1 MGMTLPLVISEA
13 YSEADYALGC
23 LLFKEYAEQEL
34 QKLPL
39 MYGSPAGC
47 LLLVR
52 WGDARPP
59 YRGANAGRAVALQ
72 LINRAQAL
80 GLIETPSYYPNPL
93 TGAIYKGRSLEGER
107 PVLGL
112 SDETT

>member
-1 MGMTLPLVISEA
+1 MGMTLPLISSEA

-23 LLFKEYAEQEL
+23 LLFKEYAAGLGVGLCFQSFKQEL

-52 WGDARPP
+52 
-59 YRGANAGRAVALQ
+59 
-72 LINRAQAL
+72 
-80 GLIETPSYYPNPL
+80 
-93 TGAIYKGRSLEGER
+93 
-107 PVLGL
+107 
-112 SDETT
+112 